1 MEYLVRWRGYGYEG
15 DTWEPETHLANCMEF
30 IHEFNRQL
38 SERQRDGSL
47 IRSTRSSP
55 YITFN
60 HSSSSGSNNARKQIS
75 RPPPHGP
82 NVSQSTAK
90 MISSPTPPVLAI
102 SPTKQ
107 QQQHLLDLKDSTFGM
122 QQYQQRPP
130 QQQQQQQMANQKYR
144 RSGAVTDGVAGSG
157 LTVSPAVNTVRRSMD
172 LAKSGI
178 KILVPK
184 SPMNSRTDSEESPS
198 EAAQGLEQG
207 GQEPD
212 SVPPEVALLEKPAGI
227 QLGPGEERA
236 RMGTRPRTQTTLA
249 PPQLPITPAA
259 MRILNGKG
267 EVLRLGPKKV
277 YIECR
282 KIKSPDK
289 KHRISLLL
297 ALGELAY
304 CACLYFQRY
313 FHLHRDLGS

>member
-1 MEYLVRWRGYGYEG
+1 MQVEKIVDKRKNKKGKMEYLVRWRGYGYEG

-38 SERQRDGSL
+38 SERPRDGSL

-75 RPPPHGP
+75 RPPPHSP
-82 NVSQSTAK
+82 NISQSMAK
-90 MISSPTPPVLAI
+90 TVSSPTPPVLAI
-102 SPTKQ
+102 SPSKQ
-107 QQQHLLDLKDSTFGM
+107 QQDLLDLKDSTFGI
-122 QQYQQRPP
+122 QQYQQRLP
-130 QQQQQQQMANQKYR
+130 QQQQIQQHQQQQQMSNQKYR

-212 SVPPEVALLEKPAGI
+212 SVPPEVALLEKPASVL
-227 QLGPGEERA
+227 LGPGEERA

-267 EVLRLGPKKV
+267 KVSYLGVAK
-277 YIECR
+277 
-282 KIKSPDK
+282 
-289 KHRISLLL
+289 
-297 ALGELAY
+297 AN
-304 CACLYFQRY
+304 
-313 FHLHRDLGS
+313 